1 MLLVVGQTSFLGI
14 ELQRCEF
21 PVSFLLRSSVWFP
34 TFATMRRFSFFGTI
48 LVALGLIVGVVLLG
62 IRLIGRSFTPDGE
75 SEDTIEGLSSTA
87 SITRNRYGVPY
98 INATTENDAWAA
110 LGYAHA
116 QDRLWQM
123 DLFRRAGQGRL
134 SEIFGKKFI
143 GQDALLKTLG
153 FKRAAAA
160 TLQGLPK
167 ETRAAIDAYCRGVNA
182 WITSHAGRYPFE
194 FDALDYT
201 PEPWKPEH
209 TVIIT
214 KLLAWELNTSFWTDM
229 VFADIKERVDSAR
242 FAEILP
248 WYPSDAPTIIPGGQK
263 PEQLL
268 EQYRLPPSDTTRR
281 DTARRDTLRS
291 IAPPTSAISDLIEV
305 MELDAET
312 KRSLGIEGAH
322 VGSNAWAVAGSRTA
336 NGKPILANDPH
347 LAHSAPGKW
356 YQAVVTWKGN
366 TVAGVTV
373 PGCPFVVIG
382 RNTSVAWG
390 LTSMMAD
397 QTDFFIERI
406 DSTTRRSYLLDGSW
420 KKLNIVRDTIRS
432 KDSAA
437 TPILIRL
444 TNNGPLL
451 SDVREFRRYLR
462 DPRIGFP
469 QMVDSTSPFA
479 AHAVS
484 VRWVGQDPSTELA
497 GWQAMNRATNLA
509 AFTKGARLCGVP
521 ALSFIYADAAGNI
534 AYIPAAKLPQR
545 GDARLNLP
553 NPGTESRYSWKG
565 YLPMDQ
571 LPTLTNPSNGYIA
584 SANNKVSN
592 TATVKV
598 GDLWEDPSRAFR
610 LNELLKEGNN
620 FEVQDMV
627 QIQGDVRSPH
637 LQLMTE
643 FLLRAFP
650 DSLRQTPLVRGVLTR
665 LRHWNGGMLIDAPE
679 PAIVA
684 AWFQNVV
691 EMTYADELGPQLYRQ
706 FGRMALLPI
715 RSLRYH
721 LLCNSQWFDNV
732 ATSENETRDQ
742 VLRGALGRALD
753 TLHRRFG
760 SWEVGTWRYGSLHTL
775 TFHHP
780 FSQNPQ
786 LRGIVDIGPFELGGA
801 NTTLNNGEWRF
812 DLPYE
817 VTLGPSMRQIVDFA
831 DTTAFLR
838 SVLTTGQSGQPL
850 SEFYSN
856 QTILYLSN
864 GYLSLQQQAPE
875 GGSAL
880 SVVVLN
886 PE

>member
-1 MLLVVGQTSFLGI
+1 
-14 ELQRCEF
+14 
-21 PVSFLLRSSVWFP
+21 
-34 TFATMRRFSFFGTI
+34 MRRFSFVGTM
-48 LVALGLIVGVVLLG
+48 LVVVGLVVGFVLLG
-62 IRLIGRSFTPDGE
+62 IRLIGRSFAPDGE
-75 SEDTIEGLSSTA
+75 TEDTVAGLSATA

-98 INATTENDAWAA
+98 INAATENDAWAA

-134 SEIFGKKFI
+134 SEIFGKKMI

-153 FKRAAAA
+153 FKRSAAA

-194 FDALDYT
+194 FDALGYT
-201 PEPWKPEH
+201 PEPWQPEH

-263 PEQLL
+263 PEPLL
-268 EQYRLPPSDTTRR
+268 EQYHLPPPP
-281 DTARRDTLRS
+281 DTARRDS
-291 IAPPTSAISDLIEV
+291 IRRDSVKTPVATTPPISDLLEV

-322 VGSNAWAVAGSRTA
+322 VGSNAWAVAGNRAA
-336 NGKPILANDPH
+336 NGKPVLANDPH

-356 YQAVVTWKGN
+356 YQAVVAWKG
-366 TVAGVTV
+366 TTIAGVTV

-382 RNTSVAWG
+382 RNNSVAWG

-397 QTDFFIERI
+397 QTDFFIEQL
-406 DSTTRRSYLLDGSW
+406 DSTKRRSYLLDGAW
-420 KKLNIVRDTIRS
+420 KKLTIIRDTIHC

-437 TPILIRL
+437 TPMVIRA
-444 TNNGPLL
+444 TGNGPLL
-451 SDVREFRRYLR
+451 SDVRQFRRYLR
-462 DPRIGFP
+462 DPHIGFP
-469 QMVDSTSPFA
+469 QMVDSASPFYS
-479 AHAVS
+479 HAVS
-484 VRWVGQDPSTELA
+484 LRWVGQDPSTELA
-497 GWQAMNRATNLA
+497 GWQAMNRAKNLA
-509 AFTKGARLCGVP
+509 EFTKGARMCGVP
-521 ALSFIYADAAGNI
+521 ALSFVYADAAGNI

-545 GDARLNLP
+545 GDVRWNLP
-553 NPGTESRYSWKG
+553 NPGTESRFAWKG
-565 YLPMDQ
+565 YIPSDQ
-571 LPTLTNPSNGYIA
+571 LPVVTNPASGYIA

-592 TATVKV
+592 TTTVKI

-610 LNELLKEGNN
+610 LNELLKDGAN
-620 FEVQDMV
+620 FDAQDMA
-627 QIQGDVRSPH
+627 QIQNDVRSPH

-650 DSLRQTPLVRGVLTR
+650 DSLRQTPLVRGVLAR
-665 LRHWNGGMLIDAPE
+665 LRHWDGGMLIDAPE

-684 AWFQNVV
+684 AWFQTVV

-721 LLCNSQWFDNV
+721 LLRNSQWFDNV
-732 ATSENETRDQ
+732 ATSQNETRDQ
-742 VLRGALGRALD
+742 VLRAALGRALD

-760 SWEVGTWRYGSLHTL
+760 SWEIGTWRYGSLHTL

-780 FSQNPQ
+780 FGQNPQ

-801 NTTLNNGEWRF
+801 NTTLNNGEWRL

-838 SVLTTGQSGQPL
+838 SVLPTGQSGQPL

-864 GYLSLQQQAPE
+864 GYLLLQQHAPE
-875 GGSAL
+875 GASAL
-880 SVVVLN
+880 SVVELH
-886 PE
+886 PD